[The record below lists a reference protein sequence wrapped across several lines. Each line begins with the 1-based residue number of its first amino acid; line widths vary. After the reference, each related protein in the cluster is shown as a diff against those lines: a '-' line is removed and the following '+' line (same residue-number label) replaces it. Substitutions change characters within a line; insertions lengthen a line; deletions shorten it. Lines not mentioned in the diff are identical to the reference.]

1 MKDKKKDEGE
11 LGRFTDYVSTTS
23 YSTSRN
29 QSCLVLP
36 TKVKG
41 MESLSET
48 TWDVLISG
56 TGLQQSLLALWV
68 SILAPLTRAKEV
80 EMDVSD

>member
-1 MKDKKKDEGE
+1 MNDTRKPVRVG
-11 LGRFTDYVSTTS
+11 STFRLRKHDFVFNL
-23 YSTSRN
+23 STN
-29 QSCLVLP
+29 LVLSYLP
-36 TKVKG
+36 KPKG

-68 SILAPLTRAKEV
+68 SISATLDKNEGGLK
-80 EMDVSD
+80 